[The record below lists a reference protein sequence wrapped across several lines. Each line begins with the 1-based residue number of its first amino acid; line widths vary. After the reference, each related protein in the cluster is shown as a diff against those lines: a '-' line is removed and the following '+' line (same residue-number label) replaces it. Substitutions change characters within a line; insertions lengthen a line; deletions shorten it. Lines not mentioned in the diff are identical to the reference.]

1 MAFEYMGEIDPIDWP
16 PGTEVYY
23 GTNYPGDWPELEAL
37 NPTYLDAHEADS
49 GCPPEAVAVLPPDLF
64 FDFEGA
70 VQGTVS
76 EAADPEADYFLSPT
90 RNNWDSG
97 NKEWWKAPINV
108 GAPVVP
114 DIEIDPPAAQ
124 FTPTGYVLPEVTGAV
139 WLVNDEET
147 AAGTYSVQPVEET
160 TVIVI
165 EPTPAD
171 GYVFTSPAQPITK
184 TFEPIPEVIEIEP
197 PAALFTLDGYMLPD
211 VPGAVWLVNDV
222 ETAAGTYSVLPVP
235 EQLTIT
241 IVPTPAEGYSFT
253 SEPVPITHTF
263 EPIPDPG
270 PDDPTGTKEGAAYI
284 ARLMKRAQLEDEL
297 EQLGTYY
304 EQVRMFVMGYTR
316 GRGFDVY
323 GKPKPPLMAVICAG
337 AARLAGNPEQVSMYQ
352 MDNITVRPAV
362 FQGYTLAEQG
372 VLHNYRRRQA

>member
-1 MAFEYMGEIDPIDWP
+1 MATFQYMGEIAAIDWP

-23 GTNYPGDWPELEAL
+23 GTEYPGIWPELEAL
-37 NPTYLDAHEADS
+37 NPTYLNVEEA
-49 GCPPEAVAVLPPDLF
+49 GTGYPPEAVAVVPPGLA
-64 FDFEGA
+64 FDFSGTLT
-70 VQGTVS
+70 GTVS
-76 EAADPEADYFLSPT
+76 EAADPEADYFLSPCK
-90 RNNWDSG
+90 NNWDSG
-97 NKEWWKAPINV
+97 KIEWWKAPINAA
-108 GAPVVP
+108 APVVP
-114 DIEIDPPAAQ
+114 DIEIEPPAAQ
-124 FTPTGYVLPEVTGAV
+124 FTPTGYVLPDVT
-139 WLVNDEET
+139 
-147 AAGTYSVQPVEET
+147 
-160 TVIVI
+160 
-165 EPTPAD
+165 
-171 GYVFTSPAQPITK
+171 
-184 TFEPIPEVIEIEP
+184 
-197 PAALFTLDGYMLPD
+197 
-211 VPGAVWLVNDV
+211 GAVWLVNDV

-241 IVPTPAEGYSFT
+241 IVPTPAEGYIFT

-297 EQLGTYY
+297 EQLETYY

>member
-1 MAFEYMGEIDPIDWP
+1 MAIVDGMIAPAAAQSAADLD
-16 PGTEVYY
+16 GTLTGNVKIRPYLAPKAWMD
-23 GTNYPGDWPELEAL
+23 GNTLKTNYWNPEDVLAVRNGHIIPDGAAPDPAQLDTPVSLAAADWDYLTDQYTTYNTSTGHWAGDEIPQTPAAWTDPGDFLPGSGQAYILK
-37 NPTYLDAHEADS
+37 TDYLSA
-49 GCPPEAVAVLPPDLF
+49 GQFDLWQRY
-64 FDFEGA
+64 A
-70 VQGTVS
+70 
-76 EAADPEADYFLSPT
+76 
-90 RNNWDSG
+90 
-97 NKEWWKAPINV
+97 
-108 GAPVVP
+108 VVP
-114 DIEIDPPAAQ
+114 DIEIDPPAAR
-124 FTPTGYVLPEVTGAV
+124 FTPTGYVLPDVTGAV

-147 AAGTYSVQPVEET
+147 AAGTYSVQPVDET

-165 EPTPAD
+165 EPTPA
-171 GYVFTSPAQPITK
+171 
-184 TFEPIPEVIEIEP
+184 
-197 PAALFTLDGYMLPD
+197 
-211 VPGAVWLVNDV
+211 
-222 ETAAGTYSVLPVP
+222 
-235 EQLTIT
+235 
-241 IVPTPAEGYSFT
+241 EGYLFT

-297 EQLGTYY
+297 EQLETYY